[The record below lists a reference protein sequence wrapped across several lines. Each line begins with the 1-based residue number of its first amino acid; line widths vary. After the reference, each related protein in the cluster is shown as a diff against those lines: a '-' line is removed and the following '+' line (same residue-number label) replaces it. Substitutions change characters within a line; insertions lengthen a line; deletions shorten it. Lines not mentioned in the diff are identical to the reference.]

1 MAVSPSPADYPRL
14 CPSIAVSDCAAAI
27 DFYVTVLGAEERG
40 GRMMMPDGRVG
51 HAELT
56 IGDSVIILAD
66 EFPESGYVGPTAV
79 GGTPVTLSL
88 FVEDADAT
96 FTAALANGATE
107 LRAVEDQFYGHRSG
121 QFIDPWGHRWSVQ
134 QVIEEVSDEE
144 MSRRMAAMGG

>member
-1 MAVSPSPADYPRL
+1 MAVSPIPDDYPRL

-27 DFYVTVLGAEERG
+27 GFYVAVFGAEERG

-56 IGDSVIILAD
+56 IGDSVIMLAD

-79 GGTPVTLSL
+79 GGTPVTMSL

-96 FTAALANGATE
+96 FAAALANGATE

-134 QVIEEVSDEE
+134 QVIEEVSEEE
-144 MSRRMAAMGG
+144 MARRMAAMGD